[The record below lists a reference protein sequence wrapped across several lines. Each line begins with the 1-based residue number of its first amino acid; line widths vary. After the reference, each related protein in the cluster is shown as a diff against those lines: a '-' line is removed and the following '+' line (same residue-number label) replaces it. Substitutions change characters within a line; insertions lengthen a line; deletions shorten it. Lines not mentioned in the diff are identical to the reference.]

1 MSSMAW
7 VTIAGYNP
15 IISDIVGPSITMS
28 SSSNANS
35 GKFTLKKEVMVENK
49 DATVVKD
56 APLTGTGIA
65 LLKGNQP
72 VDIEINTCYLA
83 RTETSFPTTCFID
96 YCPTTT

>member
-35 GKFTLKKEVMVENK
+35 GKFTLKKELMVERK

-65 LLKGNQP
+65 LLKGN
-72 VDIEINTCYLA
+72 
-83 RTETSFPTTCFID
+83 
-96 YCPTTT
+96 